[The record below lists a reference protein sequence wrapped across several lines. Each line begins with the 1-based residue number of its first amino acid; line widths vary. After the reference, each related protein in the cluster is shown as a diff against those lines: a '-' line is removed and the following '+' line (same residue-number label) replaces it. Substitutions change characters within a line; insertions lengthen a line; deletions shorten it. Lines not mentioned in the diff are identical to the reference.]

1 MTIQFVLFLSNDL
14 TFGDIFIKLP
24 NSRWWVKKM
33 AVICSILQ
41 LSEIQNK
48 EINKN
53 ESQSCS
59 FQHSLNIWDYHWG

>member
-1 MTIQFVLFLSNDL
+1 
-14 TFGDIFIKLP
+14 
-24 NSRWWVKKM
+24 M

-59 FQHSLNIWDYHWG
+59 FQHSLNIWDYHWGGGGRINRQASRKNTLVDQTISGLGALEQS

>member
-1 MTIQFVLFLSNDL
+1 MV
-14 TFGDIFIKLP
+14 GE
-24 NSRWWVKKM
+24 KM

-59 FQHSLNIWDYHWG
+59 FQHSLNIWDYHWGGGEE